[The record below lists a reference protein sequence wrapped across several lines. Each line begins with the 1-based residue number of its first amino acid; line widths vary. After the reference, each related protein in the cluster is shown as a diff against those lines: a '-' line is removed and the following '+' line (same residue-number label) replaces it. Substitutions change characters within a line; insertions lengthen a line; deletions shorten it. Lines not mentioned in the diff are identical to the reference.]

1 MLDDEYQN
9 IISIKNENE
18 NIENIMNIFEEKLK
32 KFILD
37 YEIDIET
44 NIFNQY
50 EENKIKL
57 TGKMLSFIM
66 NIIDSLENE
75 NWNLEE
81 SYKQIKKENEDL
93 CQTIG
98 DQNINIKN
106 LEREKD
112 KLENGIKD
120 YMSKFSLKDKEF
132 LNLNNQNEKN
142 KLLYMNT

>member
-93 CQTIG
+93 CQTIM
-98 DQNINIKN
+98 IK
-106 LEREKD
+106 
-112 KLENGIKD
+112 I
-120 YMSKFSLKDKEF
+120 
-132 LNLNNQNEKN
+132 
-142 KLLYMNT
+142 